1 MDILKIKEL
10 QKILNTNIKNINN
23 KIIKRNRKIN
33 FKDILY
39 RFIYKCINNA
49 SYQDVS
55 SKINL
60 NFIERNI
67 NTTISK
73 TAFIKKRNIIPNK
86 YFLDINNSF
95 INHIFNND
103 KKPRIYG
110 VDGSFI
116 NLFRSFEKYNYS
128 YASKNNT
135 YSQKIIS
142 CLYDIEN
149 KIPINYF
156 LLKNRNEREGFRNQI
171 KYLKSGDIVI
181 FDRGYYS
188 YDLIEKLE
196 LIGVN
201 YIFRLKSNKKE
212 VQYMNLNNIIDYS
225 FLNKNINNR
234 IVHYRIDNSEDDY
247 YLLTNLKKSINELK
261 DLYWKRWQV
270 EIHFKESK
278 YNLSLNTINL
288 KTENSLKQ
296 EIYIHNLI
304 FILYYYFKININNP
318 ILKSK
323 YKINNK
329 TGIKLF
335 SENIIYL
342 LIYNKITNKCFNKIN
357 LILNIIGLNLL
368 YIQENKKNN
377 NRKRIRPY
385 GKWYFSKK

>member
-39 RFIYKCINNA
+39 GSIYKCINNA

-135 YSQKIIS
+135 YSQGIIS

>member
-10 QKILNTNIKNINN
+10 QKILNTNIKNIND
-23 KIIKRNRKIN
+23 KIIKRDRKIN
-33 FKDILY
+33 FKKILY
-39 RFIYKCINNA
+39 GSIYKCINNS
-49 SYQDVS
+49 SYQEVS

-60 NFIERNI
+60 NFIEKNI

-73 TAFIKKRNIIPNK
+73 TAFIKKRNNIPSK
-86 YFLDINNSF
+86 YFLDINDSF
-95 INHIFNND
+95 INNIFNND
-103 KKPRIYG
+103 KKQRIYG

-116 NLFRSFEKYNYS
+116 NLFKNFEKYDFCYS
-128 YASKNNT
+128 STNNS
-135 YSQKIIS
+135 YCQGIIS

-156 LLKNRNEREGFRNQI
+156 LLKTRNEREAFRNQI

-188 YDLIEKLE
+188 YDIIEKLE

-212 VQYMNLNNIIDYS
+212 VQYMKKNNIIDYS
-225 FLNKNINNR
+225 FINKNINNR
-234 IVHYRIDNSEDDY
+234 IVNYRIDNSEDDY
-247 YLLTNLKKSINELK
+247 YLLTNLKKTIDELK

-304 FILYYYFKININNP
+304 FILYYYFKINVEDT

-329 TGIKLF
+329 TGIKIF

-357 LILNIIGLNLL
+357 KILNIIGLNLL
-368 YIQENKKNN
+368 YIQINKKNN
-377 NRKRIRPY
+377 IRKRIRPY
-385 GKWYFSKK
+385 AKWYFSKK

>member
-10 QKILNTNIKNINN
+10 QKILRININN
-23 KIIKRNRKIN
+23 INDKIIKRDRKIN

-39 RFIYKCINNA
+39 GSIYKCINNS
-49 SYQDVS
+49 SYQDVCTE
-55 SKINL
+55 INL

-86 YFLDINNSF
+86 YFLDINNSI
-95 INHIFNND
+95 INHIIDYNI
-103 KKPRIYG
+103 KPRIYG

-116 NLFRSFEKYNYS
+116 NLFKCFEKYNYS
-128 YASKNNT
+128 YASLKKT
-135 YSQKIIS
+135 YCQGIIS

-149 KIPINYF
+149 KVPINYY
-156 LLKNRNEREGFRNQI
+156 LLKNRDEREGFRNQI
-171 KYLKSGDIVI
+171 KYLRNGDTVI

-188 YDLIEKLE
+188 YDLVEKLE

-201 YIFRLKSNKKE
+201 YIFRLKLNKKE
-212 VQYMNLNNIIDYS
+212 VQYMKLNNIIDYS
-225 FLNKNINNR
+225 FINKNINNR
-234 IVHYRIDNSEDDY
+234 IVTYKIDNSEDEY
-247 YLLTNLKKSINELK
+247 YLLTNLNNSINELK

-304 FILYYYFKININNP
+304 FILYHYFKINNNNP

-323 YKINNK
+323 YKINDK
-329 TGIKLF
+329 VGIKIF
-335 SENIIYL
+335 SKNIIYL
-342 LIYNKITNKCFNKIN
+342 LIYKKITNKCFNKIN
-357 LILNIIGLNLL
+357 KIYSVIELNLV
-368 YIQENKKNN
+368 YIPIIKKKNE
-377 NRKRIRPY
+377 RIRIRPY
-385 GKWYFSKK
+385 GKWTYNNK